1 MVEKIL
7 RRNIHPGLLQKTSR
21 FEIILKLFPA
31 SKINSLQQGFKEQY
45 KKTIYLCTQSA
56 QKRLFYISKL
66 SYYGY
71 Y

>member
-1 MVEKIL
+1 MVVEKL
-7 RRNIHPGLLQKTSR
+7 HRNIHPGLLQKTSR
-21 FEIILKLFPA
+21 FEIIIKLFPA

-45 KKTIYLCTQSA
+45 KIIVVLCTLSA
-56 QKRLFYISKL
+56 QKRLFYITKV